1 MVTSRYKMN
10 VLTNA
15 VSHAISLII
24 KMRFLHL
31 LYDWTMQLANNP
43 RAIWLLGFVS
53 FIEAI
58 FFPIPPDVLLIP
70 MILANIKRAW
80 LYAFVTTIT
89 SVMGGLVGYA
99 IGYLAY
105 EQIAEPLLLSLGKQA
120 AMSLFSSSINEN
132 GFLIVLTAGI
142 SPIPFKVVSVM
153 SGFTQMPVF
162 VFLLSALLGR
172 ATRFF
177 VVATLLKYYGEAIKS
192 FIETYLGWLFLVFIA
207 FIVLGT
213 MVLDFL

>member
-1 MVTSRYKMN
+1 MN

-89 SVMGGLVGYA
+89 SVIGGLVGYA

-120 AMSLFSSSINEN
+120 AMSLFSNSINEN

-192 FIETYLGWLFLVFIA
+192 FIETYLGWLFLFFIA
-207 FIVLGT
+207 LIVLGT
-213 MVLDFL
+213 VGLDFL

>member
-1 MVTSRYKMN
+1 MN

-89 SVMGGLVGYA
+89 SVIGGLVGYA

-120 AMSLFSSSINEN
+120 AMNLFSISINEN

-177 VVATLLKYYGEAIKS
+177 VVASLLKYYGEAIKS

>member
-1 MVTSRYKMN
+1 MN

-89 SVMGGLVGYA
+89 SVIGGLVGYA

-120 AMSLFSSSINEN
+120 AMNLFSSSINEN

-177 VVATLLKYYGEAIKS
+177 IVATLLKYYGEAIKN
-192 FIETYLGWLFLVFIA
+192 FIETYLGWLFLFFIA
-207 FIVLGT
+207 LIVLGT

>member
-1 MVTSRYKMN
+1 MK

-70 MILANIKRAW
+70 MILANIKKAW

-89 SVMGGLVGYA
+89 SVIGGLVGYA

-207 FIVLGT
+207 LIVLGT

>member
-1 MVTSRYKMN
+1 MK

-15 VSHAISLII
+15 VSHAISLLN
-24 KMRFLHL
+24 KMRIIHL
-31 LYDWTMQLANNP
+31 LYNWTMQLANNP

-70 MILANIKRAW
+70 MILANIKKAW

-89 SVMGGLVGYA
+89 SVIGGLVGYA

-177 VVATLLKYYGEAIKS
+177 VVATLLKYYGETIKS
-192 FIETYLGWLFLVFIA
+192 FIETYLGWLFLFFIA
-207 FIVLGT
+207 LIVLGT
-213 MVLDFL
+213 VGLDFL

>member
-1 MVTSRYKMN
+1 
-10 VLTNA
+10 
-15 VSHAISLII
+15 
-24 KMRFLHL
+24 MRFLHL

-89 SVMGGLVGYA
+89 SVIGGLVGYA

-120 AMSLFSSSINEN
+120 AVSLFSNSINEN

-177 VVATLLKYYGEAIKS
+177 IVATLLKYYGEAIKS

-213 MVLDFL
+213 MGLDFL

>member
-1 MVTSRYKMN
+1 
-10 VLTNA
+10 
-15 VSHAISLII
+15 
-24 KMRFLHL
+24 MRFLHF

-70 MILANIKRAW
+70 MILANIKKAW

-89 SVMGGLVGYA
+89 SVVGGLVGYA

-120 AMSLFSSSINEN
+120 AMNLFSISINEN

-177 VVATLLKYYGEAIKS
+177 IVATLLKYYGETIKS
-192 FIETYLGWLFLVFIA
+192 FIETYLGWLFLFFIA
-207 FIVLGT
+207 LIVLGT
-213 MVLDFL
+213 VGLDFL

>member
-1 MVTSRYKMN
+1 
-10 VLTNA
+10 
-15 VSHAISLII
+15 
-24 KMRFLHL
+24 MRFLHL

-89 SVMGGLVGYA
+89 SVIGGLVGYA

-177 VVATLLKYYGEAIKS
+177 IVATLLKYYGEAIKS

-213 MVLDFL
+213 MSLDFL

>member
-1 MVTSRYKMN
+1 MK

-31 LYDWTMQLANNP
+31 LYDWTMQLANSP

-89 SVMGGLVGYA
+89 SVIGGLVGYA

-177 VVATLLKYYGEAIKS
+177 VVATLLKYYGETIKS
-192 FIETYLGWLFLVFIA
+192 FIETYLGWLFLFFIA
-207 FIVLGT
+207 LIVLGA
-213 MVLDFL
+213 VGLDFL

>member
-1 MVTSRYKMN
+1 MK
-10 VLTNA
+10 VLTNE

-24 KMRFLHL
+24 NMRFLYL
-31 LYDWTMQLANNP
+31 LYNWTMQLANNP

-89 SVMGGLVGYA
+89 SVVGGLVGYA

-192 FIETYLGWLFLVFIA
+192 FIETYLGWLFLFFIA
-207 FIVLGT
+207 LIVLGT
-213 MVLDFL
+213 VGLEFL

>member
-1 MVTSRYKMN
+1 MN

-89 SVMGGLVGYA
+89 SVVGGLVGYA

-120 AMSLFSSSINEN
+120 AMNLFSISINEN

-207 FIVLGT
+207 FIVFGT

>member
-1 MVTSRYKMN
+1 MK

-89 SVMGGLVGYA
+89 SVIGGLVGYA

-105 EQIAEPLLLSLGKQA
+105 EQIAEPLLLNLGKQA
-120 AMSLFSSSINEN
+120 AMSLFSNSINEN

-153 SGFTQMPVF
+153 SGFTQMPIF

-177 VVATLLKYYGEAIKS
+177 IVATLLKYYGEAIKS
-192 FIETYLGWLFLVFIA
+192 FIETYLGWLFLFFIA
-207 FIVLGT
+207 LIVLGT

>member
-1 MVTSRYKMN
+1 
-10 VLTNA
+10 
-15 VSHAISLII
+15 
-24 KMRFLHL
+24 MRFLHL

-89 SVMGGLVGYA
+89 SVIGGLVGYA

-132 GFLIVLTAGI
+132 GFLIVLTAGV

-177 VVATLLKYYGEAIKS
+177 VVATLLKYYGETIKS
-192 FIETYLGWLFLVFIA
+192 FIETYLGWLFLFFIA
-207 FIVLGT
+207 LIVLGT
-213 MVLDFL
+213 VGLDFL

>member
-1 MVTSRYKMN
+1 MK

-15 VSHAISLII
+15 VSHAISLLN
-24 KMRFLHL
+24 KMRILHL
-31 LYDWTMQLANNP
+31 LYNWTMQLANNP

-70 MILANIKRAW
+70 MILANIKKAW

-89 SVMGGLVGYA
+89 SVIGGLIGYA

-177 VVATLLKYYGEAIKS
+177 VVATLLKYYGETIKS
-192 FIETYLGWLFLVFIA
+192 FIETYLGWLFLFFIA
-207 FIVLGT
+207 LIVLGT
-213 MVLDFL
+213 VGLDFL

>member
-1 MVTSRYKMN
+1 MN

-89 SVMGGLVGYA
+89 SVIGGLVGYA

-120 AMSLFSSSINEN
+120 AMNLFSISINEN

-153 SGFTQMPVF
+153 SGFTQMPIF

-177 VVATLLKYYGEAIKS
+177 VVATLLKYYGETIKS
-192 FIETYLGWLFLVFIA
+192 FIETYLGWLFLLFIA
-207 FIVLGT
+207 LIVVGT
-213 MVLDFL
+213 VGLDFL

>member
-1 MVTSRYKMN
+1 MN

-31 LYDWTMQLANNP
+31 LYDWTMQLANSP

-89 SVMGGLVGYA
+89 SVIGGLVGYA

-105 EQIAEPLLLSLGKQA
+105 EQIAEPLLLSLGKQT

-132 GFLIVLTAGI
+132 GFLIVLTAGV

-177 VVATLLKYYGEAIKS
+177 VVATLLKYYGETIKS
-192 FIETYLGWLFLVFIA
+192 FIETYLGWLFLFFIVL
-207 FIVLGT
+207 IVLGT
-213 MVLDFL
+213 VGLDFL

>member
-1 MVTSRYKMN
+1 MK

-15 VSHAISLII
+15 VSHAISLLN
-24 KMRFLHL
+24 KMRFIHL
-31 LYDWTMQLANNP
+31 LYNWTMQLANNP

-80 LYAFVTTIT
+80 LYAFVTTTT
-89 SVMGGLVGYA
+89 SVIGGLVGYA

-153 SGFTQMPVF
+153 SGFTQMPLF

-177 VVATLLKYYGEAIKS
+177 VVATLLKYYGETIKS
-192 FIETYLGWLFLVFIA
+192 FIETYLGWLFLFFIA
-207 FIVLGT
+207 LIVLGT
-213 MVLDFL
+213 VGLDFL

>member
-1 MVTSRYKMN
+1 MN

-89 SVMGGLVGYA
+89 SVIGGLVGYA

-177 VVATLLKYYGEAIKS
+177 VVATLLKYYGETITS
-192 FIETYLGWLFLVFIA
+192 FIETYLGWLFLFFIA
-207 FIVLGT
+207 LIVLGT
-213 MVLDFL
+213 VGLDFL

>member
-1 MVTSRYKMN
+1 MK

-24 KMRFLHL
+24 KMRFLHF
-31 LYDWTMQLANNP
+31 LYNWTMQLANNP

-89 SVMGGLVGYA
+89 SVIGGLVGYA

-192 FIETYLGWLFLVFIA
+192 FIETYLGWLFLFFIA
-207 FIVLGT
+207 LIVLGT
-213 MVLDFL
+213 VGLDFL

>member
-1 MVTSRYKMN
+1 
-10 VLTNA
+10 
-15 VSHAISLII
+15 
-24 KMRFLHL
+24 
-31 LYDWTMQLANNP
+31 MQLANNP

-89 SVMGGLVGYA
+89 SVIGGLVGYA

-172 ATRFF
+172 DTRFF
-177 VVATLLKYYGEAIKS
+177 IVATLLKYYGEAIKS

>member
-1 MVTSRYKMN
+1 MN

-31 LYDWTMQLANNP
+31 LYNWTMQLANNP

-89 SVMGGLVGYA
+89 SVIGGLVGYA

-177 VVATLLKYYGEAIKS
+177 VVATLLKYYGETIKS
-192 FIETYLGWLFLVFIA
+192 FIETYLGWLFLFFIA
-207 FIVLGT
+207 LIILGT
-213 MVLDFL
+213 VGLDFL